1 MQAQARWPRRIAGC
15 APVTIAWVGLVL
27 GLVAATLLA
36 FDHLSQFQRV
46 TSQWPLDPGF
56 TTIADGTAPARA
68 PGVAAPAAGWETE
81 GPRTGITVEG
91 GTLRLRNDDPAGGV
105 GVRQL
110 WRLDPGG
117 PHAFRLA
124 ATVGSEAIVGDR
136 PGFKVG
142 EITLVADGDIQRA
155 FFHPMHRLAN
165 LRGSVPSGRYVETF
179 KFPSGAQRVE
189 LAIRLR
195 HATGELSVSGLELR
209 ALELRPE
216 IRWLSL
222 ALQVAWGLTL
232 AFGCWLFWRGVDH
245 PRSALALLSAAAT
258 GLLLLM
264 MPEGMQDSTLTRITD
279 LLPRRLLAYDAVPV
293 LGHFMI
299 FAAAGLL
306 VRLSRRG
313 EAWPPQVALLVG
325 LAGLSEVL
333 QFLAELRSPTLD
345 DWLTNALGA
354 LLGWAVGLA
363 WLWWRQDGQ
372 FATQRGSSTTVPP
385 QPAKQP
391 L

>member
-1 MQAQARWPRRIAGC
+1 MGRMPSASRP
-15 APVTIAWVGLVL
+15 
-27 GLVAATLLA
+27 
-36 FDHLSQFQRV
+36 
-46 TSQWPLDPGF
+46 
-56 TTIADGTAPARA
+56 
-68 PGVAAPAAGWETE
+68 
-81 GPRTGITVEG
+81 
-91 GTLRLRNDDPAGGV
+91 N
-105 GVRQL
+105 
-110 WRLDPGG
+110 
-117 PHAFRLA
+117 
-124 ATVGSEAIVGDR
+124 VGSEGIVGDR

-165 LRGSVPSGRYVETF
+165 LRGSRAPARYVETF
-179 KFPSGAQRVE
+179 KFPSGAKRVE

-209 ALELRPE
+209 ALAPRPAMQWITQALR
-216 IRWLSL
+216 
-222 ALQVAWGLTL
+222 VAWGVTL
-232 AFGCWLFWRGVDH
+232 AVGCWLFWRGVDH
-245 PRSALALLSAAAT
+245 PRSALVLVMAAGA

-264 MPEGMQDSTLTRITD
+264 MPEGLQDSTLTRITD

-293 LGHFMI
+293 VGHFMI
-299 FAAAGLL
+299 FAVAGLL

-325 LAGLSEVL
+325 LAGLSELL

-345 DWLTNALGA
+345 DWLTNALGG
-354 LLGWAVGLA
+354 LLGWSVGLA

-372 FATQRGSSTTVPP
+372 FATQRRSSSTVPP
-385 QPAKQP
+385 QPAKQR